1 MLTDRQK
8 QILRIIVEEYI
19 KSAEPIGSRR
29 ISRLEEIDLSSATI
43 RNVMLDLEELGFLDK
58 PHTSAGRVP
67 SQKGYRYFV
76 DNLLELKLGNADFD
90 LQVLE
95 KLLAEQSIK
104 FEETIQTAA
113 NIISQISNYTAVIL
127 GPEIFHTTLRQVE
140 LVNLSE
146 RKAVVVVITGTG
158 LVESKVITLPE
169 GIEFSELEQVV
180 NLLNYRLKGEYIYKI
195 KQRLY
200 EEISIELKNFTNR
213 LDKVQNFIQLLFS
226 ERNENNIFIGG
237 TSNIFQQ
244 PEFRDI
250 EKAKDLFHI
259 FEHTDQLKRLIQSDD
274 PGITIRIGEENL
286 LTGVNDVS
294 VISTKYDFFGQKF
307 GIISV
312 IGPKRMDYERVIRLL
327 LTISKDFSLLLEKI
341 LNSK

>member
-250 EKAKDLFHI
+250 EKAKDLIHI

-274 PGITIRIGEENL
+274 PGITIRIGEENR